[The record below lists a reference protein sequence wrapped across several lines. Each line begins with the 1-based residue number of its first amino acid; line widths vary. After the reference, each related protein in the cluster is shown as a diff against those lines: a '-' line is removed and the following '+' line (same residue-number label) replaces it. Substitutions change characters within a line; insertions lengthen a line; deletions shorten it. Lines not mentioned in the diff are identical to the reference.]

1 MARRRPSLDR
11 DQRRAAG
18 LSLLI
23 HALAVLALIAW
34 IDLDRPTPPPPESFL
49 VLDLGEPV
57 RGEATADAAADDATA
72 QPAPD
77 PGVAA
82 DLPGRP
88 TPGVP
93 DPEATTGGDT
103 VRSEPETVAPEA
115 PTERAVAPE
124 DVPAPDPRPPRT
136 VAPAPTPRVAIA
148 VPEIEA
154 PEIAARP
161 LPDALPLPPVSVE
174 PTGGAIALPS
184 TVPDVR
190 AGARSLTAPAAAA
203 SGPEARAVTRP
214 EAEATAPSSVAVA
227 SPTPSVAAPSAQPL
241 QRPDAQVA
249 AASLAREVAVGPVA
263 TVRAVRRL
271 PAPGVRAA
279 VRAVPSDVAPGAA
292 AAVPDENAPAGG
304 DAASPGQEAGDDA
317 APAAAV
323 GRATDEATD
332 GDGGARAIAPT
343 PLRETRPRP
352 IAVILDNALGYP
364 QSGLPQAS
372 WIAEMPVEGG
382 ATRLLAF
389 YDAGEPARVGPVRS
403 ARDYLVEV
411 AGRADAVL
419 VHVGGSPGAMIALSQ
434 GVAPS
439 LDAFTSGELFE
450 RAADRSAPYDLYS
463 AGRSLRDAIRTLRID
478 ANRLLTGFRP
488 VDPGATAQVA
498 DGVDIDWSGA
508 YDSGFRYLPAQDRYR
523 WIRNGQDAVSA
534 DGAAVQVEA
543 VLIARVDARPIPGDT
558 AGRLY
563 VPVSG
568 GEAWLLWRG
577 TVQRGNW
584 SVDGGLR
591 FSDEQGRQVVLEA
604 LATWAAF
611 VPTSADVTLR

>member
-11 DQRRAAG
+11 DQRRAAA

-23 HALAVLALIAW
+23 HALAVLALIVW
-34 IDLDRPTPPPPESFL
+34 IDLDRPTPPPPERFL

-57 RGEATADAAADDATA
+57 RGEASADAAADDATA

-93 DPEATTGGDT
+93 DPEATTGGDA

-115 PTERAVAPE
+115 STERAVTPE

-136 VAPAPTPRVAIA
+136 VAPAPTPRVAVA
-148 VPEIEA
+148 VPEIEP

-161 LPDALPLPPVSVE
+161 LPDALPLPAVSVE
-174 PTGGAIALPS
+174 PSGGAIALPS
-184 TVPDVR
+184 AVPDVR
-190 AGARSLTAPAAAA
+190 AGARPLAAPDAAAT
-203 SGPEARAVTRP
+203 GPEARAVAVP
-214 EAEATAPSSVAVA
+214 EARASTPSSVAVA
-227 SPTPSVAAPSAQPL
+227 TPTPAVATPSAQPL
-241 QRPDAQVA
+241 QRPDAQAVA
-249 AASLAREVAVGPVA
+249 AAPAREVAVGPLA

-271 PAPGVRAA
+271 PTPGVRAA
-279 VRAVPSDVAPGAA
+279 VRAAPPGDVPGAA
-292 AAVPDENAPAGG
+292 ATVPDENAPAGG
-304 DAASPGQEAGDDA
+304 DATSPGQEAGDEA

-323 GRATDEATD
+323 GRATDDAAD

-382 ATRLLAF
+382 VTRLMAF

-434 GVAPS
+434 GLAPS

-450 RAADRSAPYDLYS
+450 RAADRASPYDLYS
-463 AGRSLRDAIRTLRID
+463 AGRSLREAIGTLRID

-488 VDPGATAQVA
+488 VDPSGTAQAA

-534 DGAAVQVEA
+534 DGTAVQVEA
-543 VLIARVDARPIPGDT
+543 VLIARVDARPIPGDS

-577 TVQRGNW
+577 TVQRGTW

-604 LATWAAF
+604 LVTWAAF